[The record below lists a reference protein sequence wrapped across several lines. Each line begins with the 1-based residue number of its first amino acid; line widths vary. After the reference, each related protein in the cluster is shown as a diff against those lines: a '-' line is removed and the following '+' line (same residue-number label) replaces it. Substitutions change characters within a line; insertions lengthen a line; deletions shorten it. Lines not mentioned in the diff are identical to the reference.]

1 MIHRDFDKR
10 AAIAKLRQT
19 IKALEAPETAAAR
32 KARKQAR
39 RDRQKAIGKPA
50 KGQRQPRVRD
60 NAYLAFLRRQSC
72 LRCGSTPCDAAH
84 IRWAPPGSGWSYT
97 GKAEKPDDARAVPL
111 CRADHELQHSMSEAR
126 FWTEVLERDPVQTCA
141 DLYAAFMA
149 QSSKAS
155 QTSVASDGEVRT
167 CEASQRPNTNTSED

>member
-1 MIHRDFDKR
+1 MIRLDAHAR
-10 AAIAKLRQT
+10 ATRAELLKQLKAID
-19 IKALEAPETAAAR
+19 APETEAAR

-60 NAYLAFLRRQSC
+60 NAYLAFLRRQPC

-84 IRWAPPGSGWSYT
+84 VRWAPPGSGWRYV
-97 GKAEKPDDARAVPL
+97 GKGEKPDDARAVPM

-126 FWTEVLERDPVQTCA
+126 FWAEVLERDPVQTCA
-141 DLYAAFMA
+141 ELYALFLSGSPSIQHGA
-149 QSSKAS
+149 KGG
-155 QTSVASDGEVRT
+155 TERSD
-167 CEASQRPNTNTSED
+167 CEADTNTTTRKGL